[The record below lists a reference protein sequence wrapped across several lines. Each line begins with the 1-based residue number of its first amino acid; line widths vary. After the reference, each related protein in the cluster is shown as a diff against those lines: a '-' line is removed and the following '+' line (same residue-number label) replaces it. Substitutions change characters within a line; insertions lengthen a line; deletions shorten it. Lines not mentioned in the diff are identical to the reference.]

1 MALKWLRDNLRHLKF
16 ILWGVVLVFVLLVFV
31 DWGAGRAGGGGS
43 GSAAVRVGSRTVSEA
58 EFLDEMRRLDRRFSE
73 IYGERWNELRAQI
86 DLAGQTASYL
96 IDRELQITEAR
107 RIGLTITPEE
117 LRDAILENPSFR
129 DESGEFVGSETYTRI
144 LRAGFRMTPE
154 TFEDRLTEDLL
165 IGKLNLLAERNVWIS
180 DTEVER
186 EYRRQREVAD
196 FDTIQLRYEPFLSEA
211 VITEDE
217 ARSVFETSA
226 EEYRRDEERVIRY
239 LLVETSRL
247 RRTLP
252 VDETD
257 LKSYY
262 DEHIDEFLQGE
273 QASARH
279 ILIRLGPNA
288 TEAQQ
293 GEAELRANG
302 VASIAR
308 TGADFAELAAEHS
321 DDPGSKELGG
331 DLGWFGRG
339 SMVSEFEN
347 AVFSAKPGDIVGPI
361 KSQFGYHIIKVD
373 GFRPEHQQPFEEV
386 QEQVRFRVLEGQATA
401 EAEARAAMLARRLQ
415 SETPASSDEWQV
427 IADEDEAVVLNQSPP
442 FSTGEI
448 VPGASDGPGLADE
461 AFAAAI
467 GDIEGPLAVPRG
479 WIVWQLAEIRP
490 EGIPEFED
498 VRTEVE
504 QKLRR
509 ERAVELATEQG
520 RVLAERW
527 SRGEDGTALAAEV
540 GSSVTEAREHRRG
553 QLVGTLGVLSGLDS
567 AVFSAAEGE
576 VVGPVQGGAASGVV
590 VAKVVSLNLVDPAEF
605 ANARVDLRARLM
617 ADRAGQLMRSIL
629 NERRRD
635 TVVTVDEG
643 LLQRFAPASS

>member
-31 DWGAGRAGGGGS
+31 DWGAGRAGGGGG
-43 GSAAVRVGSRTVSEA
+43 GSSAVRVGSRTVSET
-58 EFLDEMRRLDRRFSE
+58 EFLDEMRRLDQRFSQ

-86 DLAGQTASYL
+86 DLAGQTASFL
-96 IDRELQITEAR
+96 IDRELQIAEAKR
-107 RIGLTITPEE
+107 VGLTVTPEE

-129 DESGEFVGSETYTRI
+129 DESGEFVGSETYKRI

-154 TFEDRLTEDLL
+154 TFEERLTEDLL
-165 IGKLNLLAERNVWIS
+165 IAKLNTLAERNVWIS
-180 DTEVER
+180 DAEVER

-196 FDTIQLRYEPFLSEA
+196 IDVIQLRYEPFLSEA

-217 ARSVFETSA
+217 ARSAFDNSA
-226 EEYRRDEERVIRY
+226 EDYRRDEERVIRY
-239 LLVETSRL
+239 LLVEASRL

-252 VDETD
+252 VEEAD
-257 LKSYY
+257 LKAYY
-262 DEHIDEFLQGE
+262 DEHINEFLQGE

-279 ILIRLGPNA
+279 ILIRLAPDA

-293 GEAELRANG
+293 GEAELRASG
-302 VASIAR
+302 VANIAR
-308 TGADFAELAAEHS
+308 SGADFAALATEQS
-321 DDPGSKELGG
+321 EDPGSKELGG

-339 SMVSEFEN
+339 SMVSEFED

-361 KSQFGYHIIKVD
+361 KSQFGYHIIKVE

-386 QEQVRFRVLEGQATA
+386 QEQIRFRVLEGQATA
-401 EAEARAAMLARRLQ
+401 EAEARAAVLARRLQ
-415 SETPASSDEWQV
+415 SEAPETSEQWQA

-442 FSTGEI
+442 FSAGEP
-448 VPGASDGPGLADE
+448 VPGASDGPELADN
-461 AFAAAI
+461 AFAAAV
-467 GDIEGPLAVPRG
+467 GDIEGPMAVPRG
-479 WIVWQLAEIRP
+479 WIVWQLAEVRP
-490 EGIPEFED
+490 EGIPAFED
-498 VRTEVE
+498 VRTAVE

-520 RVLAERW
+520 RTLAERW
-527 SRGEDGTALAAEV
+527 GQGEDGAALAAEV

-553 QLVGTLGVLSGLDS
+553 QLIGTLGVLAGLDG
-567 AVFSAAEGE
+567 AVFSAAESE
-576 VVGPVQGGAASGVV
+576 IVGPIEAGAVGGVV
-590 VAKVVSLNLVDPAEF
+590 VAKVVSLDLVDPAEF
-605 ANARVDLRARLM
+605 AGARDDLRARLM

-635 TVVTVDEG
+635 TVVTVNDE
-643 LLQRFAPASS
+643 LLQRFSPASS

>member
-31 DWGAGRAGGGGS
+31 DWGAGRAGGGGGGNS
-43 GSAAVRVGSRTVSEA
+43 AVRVGSRTVSEA
-58 EFLDEMRRLDRRFSE
+58 EFLDEMRRLDQRFSQ

-86 DLAGQTASYL
+86 DLAGQTASFL
-96 IDRELQITEAR
+96 IDRELQIAEAKR
-107 RIGLTITPEE
+107 VGLTVTPEE

-129 DESGEFVGSETYTRI
+129 DESGEFVGSETYKRI

-154 TFEDRLTEDLL
+154 TFEERLTEDLL
-165 IGKLNLLAERNVWIS
+165 IGKLNALAERNVWIS
-180 DTEVER
+180 DAEVER

-196 FDTIQLRYEPFLSEA
+196 FDVIQLRYEPFLSEA

-217 ARSVFETSA
+217 ARSAFETSA
-226 EEYRRDEERVIRY
+226 EDYRRDEERVIRY

-252 VDETD
+252 VEEAD
-257 LKSYY
+257 LKAYY
-262 DEHIDEFLQGE
+262 DEHIDDFLQGE

-279 ILIRLGPNA
+279 ILIRLAPDA

-302 VASIAR
+302 VANIAR
-308 TGADFAELAAEHS
+308 SGADFAALAGEQS

-339 SMVSEFEN
+339 SMVSEFED

-361 KSQFGYHIIKVD
+361 KSQFGYHIIKVE

-386 QEQVRFRVLEGQATA
+386 QEQIRFRVLEGQAVA
-401 EAEARAAMLARRLQ
+401 EAEARAAVLARRLQ
-415 SETPASSDEWQV
+415 SEAPETLDQWQT

-442 FSTGEI
+442 FSAGEP
-448 VPGASDGPGLADE
+448 VPGASDGPELADN
-461 AFAAAI
+461 AFAAAV
-467 GDIEGPLAVPRG
+467 GDIEGPMAVPRG
-479 WIVWQLAEIRP
+479 WIVWQLAEVRP
-490 EGIPEFED
+490 EGIPAFED
-498 VRTEVE
+498 VRTAVE

-520 RVLAERW
+520 KILAGRW
-527 SRGEDGTALAAEV
+527 ELGEDGAALATEV

-553 QLVGTLGVLSGLDS
+553 QLIGTLGVLSGLDG

-576 VVGPVQGGAASGVV
+576 IVGPIEAGAAGGVV
-590 VAKVVSLNLVDPAEF
+590 VAKVVSLDLVDATEF
-605 ANARVDLRARLM
+605 AGARDDLRARLM
-617 ADRAGQLMRSIL
+617 ADRAGQLLRSIL

-635 TVVTVDEG
+635 TVVTVNDE
-643 LLQRFAPASS
+643 LLQRFAPARS